1 MRMRKRYIPTLA
13 LALVLSAPPAAA
25 TQEPRREDDRRVEEA
40 ERSMQEAKRQL
51 EEALRNLRGEE
62 AQSREELEQAIRL
75 LRQAERELSVGRARA
90 RIMGL
95 VDGRGWI
102 SLAGDRP
109 RMGVY
114 VRTEPNAAR
123 DSIGAEL
130 SAVTPG
136 GPADE
141 AGLQVGDIIT
151 RVDGESLASTSRR
164 ERPGDRLIRLIG
176 DNEPGDTLRVEY
188 RRDGQTRTAN
198 VVVRDMGLTG
208 YSFGFGDGDSATV
221 FRFEEPVLPRRYV
234 EPPRMDFGTPL
245 LGFLP
250 RGWLDMELVTLN
262 EELGAYFGATQGVL
276 VVRAP
281 EEASLNLRSGDV
293 ILNIDGREPSSPA
306 HALRIMRS
314 YEPGETMRIEVMRDK
329 RRQTITA
336 TVPERDGGFFW
347 R

>member
-1 MRMRKRYIPTLA
+1 MPVLA
-13 LALVLSAPPAAA
+13 LALLLSAPTVASA
-25 TQEPRREDDRRVEEA
+25 QERREDDRRLEEA
-40 ERSMQEAKRQL
+40 ERSMEAAKRQL
-51 EEALRNLRGEE
+51 EEALRNLRDQKGYAPQLNE
-62 AQSREELEQAIRL
+62 AIRL
-75 LRQAERELSVGRARA
+75 LRESQRDWTDAAR
-90 RIMGL
+90 RLQIRGL
-95 VDGRGWI
+95 NDGRGWI
-102 SLAGDRP
+102 ALAGDRP

-114 VRTEPNAAR
+114 VDTDADAAR
-123 DSIGAEL
+123 DSIGAGL
-130 SAVTPG
+130 SGVTPG
-136 GPADE
+136 GPAAE

-164 ERPGDRLIRLIG
+164 DRPGDKLIRIIS
-176 DNEPGDTLRVEY
+176 DHEPGDTLRVEY

-198 VVVRDMGLTG
+198 VVVRDTGLTG
-208 YSFGFGDGDSATV
+208 YSFGFGGGDSARV
-221 FRFEEPVLPRRYV
+221 FRFEESLPRTFV
-234 EPPRMDFGTPL
+234 QPPRIDVETPL
-245 LGFLP
+245 LRFLP

-262 EELGAYFGATQGVL
+262 EELGSYFGTTQGVL

-281 EEASLNLRSGDV
+281 EETSLNLRSGDV
-293 ILNIDGREPSSPA
+293 ILDIDGREPSSPS